1 MKATRLLILNFV
13 IIVLVIIAGFV
24 GYYFYNQS
32 TLYLTTDDAQVSG
45 QQITISSPVAGKLVS
60 WNGTQGKTFHAGDT
74 VGQVEVSNGSR
85 TEDINIPMPQ
95 DGTIVE
101 DNVVP
106 NEYVTPGTPLAY
118 AYNMNQLYVTAN
130 IKETQIQHVKVGDTV
145 DVYFDA
151 FPGTSVTGTVS
162 QIGLAT
168 ASTFSLLPST
178 STNAN
183 YTKVTQVIPVTI
195 TLQGIPTGLVPGMN
209 ATVRI
214 HK

>member
-1 MKATRLLILNFV
+1 MKSTRLLIVNFV

-32 TLYLTTDDAQVSG
+32 TLYLTTDDAQVAG
-45 QQITISSPVAGKLVS
+45 QQIVIASPAAGKLVS
-60 WNGTQGKTFHAGDT
+60 WNGTQGKTFHSGDT
-74 VGQVEVSNGSR
+74 VGQVAVSNGG
-85 TEDINIPMPQ
+85 TTQDINIPMPQ
-95 DGTIVE
+95 DGTIVQ
-101 DNVVP
+101 NNAVP
-106 NEYVTPGTPLAY
+106 NEYVAPGTPLAY
-118 AYNMNQLYVTAN
+118 AYNMNRLYVTAN
-130 IKETQIQHVKVGDTV
+130 IKETQIQDVKVGDTV
-145 DVYFDA
+145 DVYVDA
-151 FPGTSVTGTVS
+151 FPGTSLTGTVS

-195 TLQGIPTGLVPGMN
+195 TLQGIPTGLAPGMSV
-209 ATVRI
+209 TVRI